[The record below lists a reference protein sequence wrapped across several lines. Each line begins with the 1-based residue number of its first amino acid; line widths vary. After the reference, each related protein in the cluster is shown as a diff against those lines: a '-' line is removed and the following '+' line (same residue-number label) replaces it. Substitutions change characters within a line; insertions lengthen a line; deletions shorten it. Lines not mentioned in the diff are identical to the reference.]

1 MSTDPLALA
10 GNEGKFPAMMGLL
23 IPAYSPNI
31 ANSLTGKDCRLYA
44 VSYLPWRFGAKVR
57 GGPSGRRCFIW
68 RMKNRHV
75 ALSPLKILPY
85 LKLRRL
91 CRGNAHTYLH

>member
-1 MSTDPLALA
+1 
-10 GNEGKFPAMMGLL
+10 MGLF

-68 RMKNRHV
+68 RLKI
-75 ALSPLKILPY
+75 LSQTRFSLKILPY
-85 LKLRRL
+85 LKLPRL
-91 CRGNAHTYLH
+91 CRANAHTYLY

>member
-1 MSTDPLALA
+1 
-10 GNEGKFPAMMGLL
+10 MGLL

-57 GGPSGRRCFIW
+57 GGPSGRRCFFW
-68 RMKNRHV
+68 RMEIHHPVEIALEIPSQCEVPSLMQGQCAHV
-75 ALSPLKILPY
+75 SISM
-85 LKLRRL
+85 
-91 CRGNAHTYLH
+91 GSTYIMVA